1 MKSEINIRN
10 TAEVC
15 YIDIDGTIGVPE
27 EWQFDDPS
35 SRVTT
40 FEKFKDTVAKIADIE
55 SPKVVVNIRS
65 TGGDVHN
72 GIGFFGFPGQAA
84 LDQLHS
90 LLSKLFSALDFGF
103 SNYQSGQLP
112 RLLSQPST

>member
-1 MKSEINIRN
+1 MNIR
-10 TAEVC
+10 
-15 YIDIDGTIGVPE
+15 D
-27 EWQFDDPS
+27 
-35 SRVTT
+35 
-40 FEKFKDTVAKIADIE
+40 ADLQIE
-55 SPKVVVNIRS
+55 SFV
-65 TGGDVHN
+65 GCHN

-90 LLSKLFSALDFGF
+90 LLSKLLSALDFGF